1 MTLNK
6 YLKEQNCNIIEGY
19 SRSCYKETIILQVL
33 ASDSKIKNIL
43 EIGFNAGHSA
53 DTFLTYNSNCNLVSF
68 DIGEHSYVKIAKEYI
83 DRTYPARHTLILGD
97 STKTIPK
104 YETDIKF
111 DLIFIDGG
119 HSYEV
124 ARADLMNCK
133 RFSHKDT
140 IVIID
145 DTVHRDDWKMNWT
158 EGPTRAWLEG
168 IKNNIIIEIDRRDFE
183 PGRGMSWGLF
193 NL

>member
-1 MTLNK
+1 MSLNQ
-6 YLKEQNCNIIEGY
+6 YLKERNCNITEGY
-19 SRSCYKETIILQVL
+19 SRLCYKETILLQIL
-33 ASDSKIKNIL
+33 ASDSKVKNIL

-53 DTFLTYNSNCNLVSF
+53 DTFLTYNSSCNLLSF
-68 DIGEHSYVKIAKEYI
+68 DIGEHSYVKVAKEYI
-83 DRTYPARHTLILGD
+83 DKTYPDRHTLILGD

-133 RFSHKDT
+133 RFAHKDT
-140 IVIID
+140 IVIMD
-145 DTVHRDDWKMNWT
+145 DTMYRKEWEAEYTK
-158 EGPTRAWLEG
+158 GPTRVWLEG
-168 IKNNIIIEIDRRDFE
+168 IKNGTIIEIDHRDFE
-183 PGRGMSWGLF
+183 PGKGMSWGKYIV
-193 NL
+193 

>member
-1 MTLNK
+1 MTLNN
-6 YLKEQNCNIIEGY
+6 YLKEKNCNIIEGY

-145 DTVHRDDWKMNWT
+145 DTVYRDDWKMNWT